1 MRMRLILGDQLDL
14 NHSWFSFVD
23 PDVLYVMMEV
33 RPETE
38 YVHHH
43 AQKLLAVFGA
53 MRNFAAEL
61 EGGGHRLRYLKI
73 GDFGNRQSFEENLSS
88 LAAEYGAQLI
98 EYQRPDE
105 YRLEKLFLKLEGA
118 LPLRRVESEHFLLS
132 REEAAAWFGARKN
145 PVMEY
150 FYRDIRKKT
159 GWLME
164 EDAPRGGKW
173 NYDEEN
179 RRAWRGDPPV
189 PARNR
194 RMTDLRPLWEEIQA
208 AGISSFGDPRAEAF
222 CWPLSREEALDDLA
236 RFRREGL
243 PSFGRYQDAMA
254 TGEPFLFHSLLSF
267 ALNVKLIS
275 PREVIEAVLAAADEN
290 PAIPLASLEGFIR
303 QIAGWREYMRGI
315 YWERMPG
322 FSEENFF
329 GHERV
334 LPSWYWTGEVKMR
347 CLRQSI
353 GQSLKEAYA
362 HHIQRLM
369 ITGNFALLAG
379 IDPQQVD
386 DWYLGV
392 YIDAFQWV
400 ELPNTRGMSQFA
412 DGGKTAT
419 KPYAGSANYISRMS
433 DYCKECRYD
442 QKQRHGDGACPFN
455 SLYWDY
461 YLRHR
466 ARLEENPRIGFVYRT
481 LDRFSEEER
490 KSIRRRAEKYL
501 KGIEEL

>member
-1 MRMRLILGDQLDL
+1 MRIRLLLGDQLDI
-14 NHSWFSFVD
+14 NHSWFSGAD
-23 PDVLYVMMEV
+23 PEVLYVMMEV

-43 AQKLLAVFGA
+43 AQKLLAVFA
-53 MRNFAAEL
+53 SMRNFAAEL
-61 EGGGHRLRYLKI
+61 EGRGHRLRYLKI
-73 GDFGNRQSFEENLSS
+73 GDPANRQSFEENLTF
-88 LAAEYGAQLI
+88 LTAEHGAELI

-105 YRLEKLFLKLEGA
+105 FRLEELFLEMQA
-118 LPLRRVESEHFLLS
+118 RLPLCRVESEHFLLS
-132 REEAAAWFGARKN
+132 RDEAAAWFAKRKN

-164 EDAPRGGKW
+164 GDAPQGGKW

-179 RRAWRGDPPV
+179 RRAWRGDPPAPV
-189 PARNR
+189 RDGR
-194 RMTDLRPLWEEIQA
+194 IVDLRPLWEEIQK
-208 AGISSFGDPRAEAF
+208 AGIASFGEPRAKAF
-222 CWPLSREEALDDLA
+222 RWPLRREEALEDLA
-236 RFRREGL
+236 RFCREGL
-243 PSFGRYQDAMA
+243 THFGRYQDAMA
-254 TGEPFLFHSLLSF
+254 MNEPFLFHSLLSF

-275 PREVIEAVLAAADEN
+275 PREVIEAALAAADQN
-290 PAIPLASLEGFIR
+290 PAIPLSSLEGFIR
-303 QIAGWREYMRGI
+303 QIAGWREYIRGI

-322 FSEENFF
+322 FGIENFF
-329 GHERV
+329 DHRRN
-334 LPSWYWTGEVKMR
+334 LPDWYWTGEVKMR
-347 CLRQSI
+347 CLKQSI
-353 GQSLKEAYA
+353 GQSLKESYA

-369 ITGNFALLAG
+369 ITGSFALLAG

-419 KPYAGSANYISRMS
+419 KPYAGSANYISKMS
-433 DYCKECRYD
+433 DYCKGCAYN
-442 QKQRHGDGACPFN
+442 QKQRHGEGACPFN
-455 SLYWDY
+455 SLYWDF

-466 ARLEENPRIGFVYRT
+466 ERLEDNPRIGFVYRT
-481 LDRFSEEER
+481 LDKFSEEER
-490 KSIRRRAEKYL
+490 RSIRRQAEEYL
-501 KGIEEL
+501 EGIEGL